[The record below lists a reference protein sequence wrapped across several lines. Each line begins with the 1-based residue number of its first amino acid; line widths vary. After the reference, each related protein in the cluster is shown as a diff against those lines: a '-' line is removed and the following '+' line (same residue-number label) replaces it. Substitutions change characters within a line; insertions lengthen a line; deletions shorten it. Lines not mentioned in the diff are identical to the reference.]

1 MKKVLFLVIGVIIL
15 FLCSS
20 VSVEAGAYKA
30 AGIGAKSLSRG
41 GGIGAVDDYTAIF
54 WNPAGLTQVEESHFT
69 IEPHYLHLKQV
80 DGNSVKNYDIA
91 NYSNMQG
98 DSFLRIYNTPGT
110 AVEPAQFDKTSAIY
124 SSISPT
130 TSFGGSFE
138 IKGFDF
144 GLGIYTP
151 AALSTD
157 WECSTRDLV
166 NNALIEADFFSGIKM
181 TAYNISVAKEIN
193 SYLSIGAGVN
203 YLTGEMEVEA
213 EKRYSSQA
221 APALDYRFDYKEE
234 AEGDGVEGVFGV
246 LFKPLSNLKIGG
258 VYRSGAE
265 MTLKGDSYYKHTA
278 LGIDE
283 SSDYTQ
289 DYAFPNSYGIG
300 LAYEPVSELTLLL
313 EWERTGWDRVKRDI
327 NYDLVGGAA
336 LIDVDID
343 WEWKDSNQVRL
354 GAEYRV
360 SPELSARGSIA
371 WDESPLSDETVS
383 ITNVVDIDKIYLY
396 LGLGY
401 QLY

>member
-1 MKKVLFLVIGVIIL
+1 MKKVLFLVIGVVVL
-15 FLCSS
+15 SLSSS

-30 AGIGAKSLSRG
+30 AGIGTKALSRG

-54 WNPAGLTQVEESHFT
+54 WNPAGLTQVKEGQFA

-91 NYSNMQG
+91 NYSSMQG

-110 AVEPAQFDKTSAIY
+110 AIEPAQFNKTSAVY
-124 SSISPT
+124 SNISPT
-130 TSFGGSFE
+130 TSLGGCFE
-138 IKGFDF
+138 IKGFNF
-144 GLGIYTP
+144 GLGMYTP
-151 AALSTD
+151 VALSTD
-157 WECSTRDLV
+157 WDGSTRDLV
-166 NNALIEADFFSGIKM
+166 NNALIEADFFSGIKI
-181 TAYNISVAKEIN
+181 TAYNLSVAKEIN
-193 SYLSIGAGVN
+193 SYFSLGAGLN

-213 EKRYSSQA
+213 EKRYTCSA

-234 AEGDGVEGVFGV
+234 AEGDGVEGVFGI
-246 LFKPLSNLKIGG
+246 LFKPLSTLKVGG

-289 DYAFPNSYGIG
+289 DYDFPNSYGIG

-313 EWERTGWDRVKRDI
+313 EWERTGWDSVKRDM
-327 NYDLVGGAA
+327 NYDLAGGAA
-336 LIDVDID
+336 LIDTEID
-343 WEWKDSNQVRL
+343 WNWKDSDQVRL

-360 SPELSARGSIA
+360 SSELSARGSIA
-371 WDESPLSDETVS
+371 WDESPLSDETV
-383 ITNVVDIDKIYLY
+383 
-396 LGLGY
+396 
-401 QLY
+401 